1 MNIFLYCLASPLYLF
16 PYYMVKSGSIFRKFC
31 AWYLIH
37 ITSTLDFWG
46 KISVYKLEARLGN
59 KMISYFSIW
68 LHINHTQANFM
79 KSDAVVTPK
88 YSYFLFT
95 TFLFVPS
102 TFKFIIYLLFLLW
115 ELNLFL
121 IFEIVT
127 YMIQF

>member
-1 MNIFLYCLASPLYLF
+1 
-16 PYYMVKSGSIFRKFC
+16 
-31 AWYLIH
+31 
-37 ITSTLDFWG
+37 
-46 KISVYKLEARLGN
+46 
-59 KMISYFSIW
+59 
-68 LHINHTQANFM
+68 M
-79 KSDAVVTPK
+79 KSDALVTPK

-102 TFKFIIYLLFLLW
+102 TYKFTIYLFLLW